1 MVVTCGIVCLV
12 SHESDLAQ
20 SGKPY
25 AIALHSFDGGRH
37 GDLPFGKGDLVE
49 LVEVV
54 GSGWMRGRIQNREGI
69 FPGNRLQ

>member
-1 MVVTCGIVCLV
+1 MLMTCFIVRLV
-12 SHESDLAQ
+12 SHESDLAR

-25 AIALHSFDGGRH
+25 AIALHSFDGGHH

-54 GSGWMRGRIQNREGI
+54 GSGWMRGRVQNREGI
-69 FPGNRLQ
+69 FPGNILH